1 MFHIMKKQSNH
12 FIMIMKM
19 ALPIIIQGLV
29 LQLQAVV
36 DKAFLGKIDTDY
48 LSAVGVAQLPFITSV
63 DALTAIC
70 TGLTIIVA
78 TKFGAGKLK
87 DIHESVNASIA
98 FNMLLSLLLF
108 VIWLVF
114 PDIIFSWMNVSETL
128 VRHCNDYVRI
138 LSCFLIFYGI
148 DISLQ
153 ATLQGMG
160 KTKPIMY
167 VGVIKVLLNIL
178 LAWVLIFG
186 KLGFPAMY
194 VKGAALATTIAN
206 IFGTMILVV
215 YFNVSKDLSP
225 NMKLHEIFRFRWGLY
240 KQTIR
245 LGLPTGTEYLL
256 WNISN
261 LILVSL
267 LNKQGNKVVA
277 VFTVTYAIE
286 IFVYMIFNG
295 IARATL
301 TLVGNSIGAGNKKD
315 AKSIMTSS
323 IFYSMIF
330 VLVFCVI
337 FSAFPNPILSIFS
350 NDKDLINMSVFYL
363 LMRGITMFP
372 KSLNVVVG
380 SGNRANGD
388 VKWMLYTQ
396 IFGSVFVVVSAYSLL
411 YGFKLGA
418 LSIYLTLFLD
428 ELLRAILNT
437 IRFYKRDIFHSLPFF
452 SSHRSGE
459 AHIEDC
465 L

>member
-1 MFHIMKKQSNH
+1 MSYHKNQQSNH
-12 FIMIMKM
+12 FAMIMSM

-29 LQLQAVV
+29 FQLQAVV
-36 DKAFLGKIDTDY
+36 DKAFLGKIDTNY
-48 LSAVGVAQLPFITSV
+48 LSAVGVAQLPFFTTV

-78 TKFGAGKLK
+78 MKFGAGKQK
-87 DIHESVNASIA
+87 EIHESVNAAIV
-98 FNMLLSLLLF
+98 FNFMLSLSLYI
-108 VIWLVF
+108 IWNAF
-114 PDIIFSWMNVSETL
+114 PDTILSWMNVSDTL
-128 VRHCNDYVRI
+128 VPYCNDYIRT
-138 LSCFLIFYGI
+138 LSFFLILFGI

-167 VGVIKVLLNIL
+167 VGLVKVLLNIL
-178 LAWVLIFG
+178 LAWVFIFG
-186 KLGFPAMY
+186 KLGFSAMY
-194 VKGAALATTIAN
+194 VYGAALATTISN
-206 IFGTMILVV
+206 IVGTLLLII
-215 YFNVSKDLSP
+215 YFVASKDLSP
-225 NMKLHEIFRFRWGLY
+225 NMKLREIFNFRWDLY
-240 KQTIR
+240 RKIIQ

-267 LNKQGNKVVA
+267 LNKQGVKVVA

-301 TLVGNSIGAGNKKD
+301 TLVGNRIGAGDKTA

-323 IFYSMIF
+323 IRYSMLF
-330 VLVFCVI
+330 VLLFCTIFTVF
-337 FSAFPNPILSIFS
+337 PRPILSIFT
-350 NDKDLINMSVFYL
+350 NDRELINMSVFYL
-363 LMRGITMFP
+363 FMRGITMFP

-396 IFGSVFVVVSAYSLL
+396 ILGSVFVVAAAYCFI
-411 YGFKLGA
+411 YGFQLGA
-418 LSIYLTLFLD
+418 IAIYLTLFLD
-428 ELLRAILNT
+428 ELLRATLNT
-437 IRFYKRDIFHSLPFF
+437 IRFYKGNVFRPISFLSFQRRKEIH
-452 SSHRSGE
+452 
-459 AHIEDC
+459 AED
-465 L
+465 